1 MPNWAWIFFTL
12 PLFEKNLFGGI
23 LATGYQEGFIMSKEN
38 IAKLYTLLEKD
49 LVLREKA
56 LSFQKMYD
64 DQNQVIDAFMAFAA
78 DLGYDFTFE
87 EFMEYM
93 YTHAEEVK

>member
-1 MPNWAWIFFTL
+1 
-12 PLFEKNLFGGI
+12 
-23 LATGYQEGFIMSKEN
+23 MSKEN
-38 IAKLYTLLEKD
+38 IAKLYELLEKD

-56 LSFQKMYD
+56 LSFQKIYS
-64 DQNQVIDAFMAFAA
+64 DQNQVIDAFMNFAA
-78 DLGYDFTFE
+78 ELGYDFTFQ

>member
-1 MPNWAWIFFTL
+1 
-12 PLFEKNLFGGI
+12 
-23 LATGYQEGFIMSKEN
+23 MSKEN
-38 IAKLYTLLEKD
+38 IVKLYALLEKD

-78 DLGYDFTFE
+78 DLGYAFTFE

>member
-1 MPNWAWIFFTL
+1 
-12 PLFEKNLFGGI
+12 
-23 LATGYQEGFIMSKEN
+23 MSKEN
-38 IAKLYTLLEKD
+38 IAKLYALLEKD

-56 LSFQKMYD
+56 LSFQKIYS
-64 DQNQVIDAFMAFAA
+64 DQNQVIDAFMNFAA
-78 DLGYDFTFE
+78 ELGYDFTFQ

>member
-1 MPNWAWIFFTL
+1 
-12 PLFEKNLFGGI
+12 
-23 LATGYQEGFIMSKEN
+23 MSKEN

>member
-1 MPNWAWIFFTL
+1 MEIV
-12 PLFEKNLFGGI
+12 
-23 LATGYQEGFIMSKEN
+23 IMSKEN
-38 IAKLYTLLEKD
+38 IAGLYALLEKD

-56 LSFQKMYD
+56 LSFQKMYS

-78 DLGYDFTFE
+78 DLGYEFTFQ

-93 YTHAEEVK
+93 YEHAEEVK

>member
-1 MPNWAWIFFTL
+1 
-12 PLFEKNLFGGI
+12 
-23 LATGYQEGFIMSKEN
+23 MSKEN
-38 IAKLYTLLEKD
+38 IAELYTLLEKD

>member
-1 MPNWAWIFFTL
+1 
-12 PLFEKNLFGGI
+12 
-23 LATGYQEGFIMSKEN
+23 MSKEN
-38 IAKLYTLLEKD
+38 IAKLYALLEQD

-56 LSFQKMYD
+56 LSFQKLYS
-64 DQNQVIDAFMAFAA
+64 DQNQVIDAFMAFAT
-78 DLGYDFTFE
+78 DLGYVFTFE

>member
-1 MPNWAWIFFTL
+1 
-12 PLFEKNLFGGI
+12 
-23 LATGYQEGFIMSKEN
+23 MSKEN
-38 IAKLYTLLEKD
+38 IARLYALLERD

-64 DQNQVIDAFMAFAA
+64 NQEQVIDAFMAFAA
-78 DLGYDFTFE
+78 DLGFEFTFQ

-93 YTHAEEVK
+93 YEHAQEVQ

>member
-1 MPNWAWIFFTL
+1 
-12 PLFEKNLFGGI
+12 
-23 LATGYQEGFIMSKEN
+23 MSKEN
-38 IAKLYTLLEKD
+38 IAKLYALLEKD

-56 LSFQKMYD
+56 LSFQKIYS

-78 DLGYDFTFE
+78 ELGYEFTFQ

-93 YTHAEEVK
+93 YTHAQEVK